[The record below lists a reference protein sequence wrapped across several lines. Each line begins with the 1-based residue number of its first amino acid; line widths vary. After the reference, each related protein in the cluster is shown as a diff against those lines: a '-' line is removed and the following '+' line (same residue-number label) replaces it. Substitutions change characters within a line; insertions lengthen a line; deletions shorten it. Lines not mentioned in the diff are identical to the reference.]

1 MPAMSEMKSTESEA
15 TGSAPRPIVVLGPT
29 AGGKSELAVRLAQR
43 LGGQI
48 ISADSMQ
55 IYRYMDVGTAK
66 PSQEQRQRAVHHLI
80 DNAEPTERFTLS
92 DWLAQAEA
100 IMVDLQAKGIRP
112 IVVGGTNLYIKGLLE
127 GLFEGPDHDEK
138 LREELHAMSLMALYE
153 RLTKVDPQAA
163 ERIHRND
170 RRKMVRAIEV
180 FELTGQ
186 PISSQQTQWDEPPG
200 ARNVAG
206 YEPPGD
212 SGSNRNGG
220 QYRHDPILVGLEW
233 AAEAINPR
241 INLRVKAMFYPEKV
255 EQDLLAELNI
265 GRSLLEEVKDL
276 ESRSL
281 LGFQARQALGYKQVL
296 SHFTDEM
303 TLEEAYEK
311 TRILTRRF
319 AKTQRTWLRRYQ
331 GVKWIAGAGQKADE
345 VEQIAVEFVKSCE

>member
-1 MPAMSEMKSTESEA
+1 MPAMSETTPTSHPTTPM
-15 TGSAPRPIVVLGPT
+15 RPIVVLGPT
-29 AGGKSELAVRLAQR
+29 AGGKSELAVRLAVQ

-55 IYRYMDVGTAK
+55 VYRHMDVGTAK
-66 PSQEQRQRAVHHLI
+66 PSIEQQQRAVHHMI
-80 DNAEPTERFTLS
+80 DTTEPTERFTLS

-100 IMVDLQAKGIRP
+100 IMAELQSRGIRP
-112 IVVGGTNLYIKGLLE
+112 IIVGGTNLYMKALLE

-138 LREELHAMSLMALYE
+138 LRDALHAMTLTALFE

-180 FELTGQ
+180 FELTGS
-186 PISSQQTQWDEPPG
+186 PISEQQTQWDEPPG

-206 YEPPGD
+206 YDREGAAAA
-212 SGSNRNGG
+212 GG
-220 QYRHDPILVGLEW
+220 QYRHNPILVGLEW
-233 AAEAINPR
+233 AADDINPR
-241 INLRVKAMFYPEKV
+241 INLRVKAMFYPQKV
-255 EQDLLAELNI
+255 EPQLLAELNI
-265 GRSLLEEVKDL
+265 AQSLPDEVKDL
-276 ESRSL
+276 ESRGL

-296 SHFTDEM
+296 SHFTGEM
-303 TLEEAYEK
+303 SMEDAYEK

-331 GVKWIAGAGQKADE
+331 GVKWIAAAGKNADE
-345 VEQIAVEFVKSCE
+345 VEAIALEFVKSCE